1 MANIKRMKEGGKG
14 GKLGHSNMTHF
25 GYTEEVKEATR
36 AIARALIV
44 IAIGLFAGC
53 AASEPLDVRDG
64 DVIFHTST
72 SSQSEA
78 LRRAMG
84 SRYTHMGVIFLRDGQ
99 PFVYEAVGPVKWT
112 PLEEW
117 IARGV
122 NGKFVVKR
130 LSSDS
135 VVLDSEALESLKHAA
150 QKHEGKPYDLYFEW
164 SDDRIYCSELV
175 WKIYNEVLGVEIGAL
190 ERFEDFDLSDP
201 LVAAKLK
208 ERFGDSVPLEEIV
221 ISPAAMFESDVL
233 ETVYD
238 R

>member
-1 MANIKRMKEGGKG
+1 M
-14 GKLGHSNMTHF
+14 
-25 GYTEEVKEATR
+25 
-36 AIARALIV
+36 IV
-44 IAIGLFAGC
+44 RSLLVVAIGLFASC
-53 AASEPLDVRDG
+53 AASEPLDLRDG

-84 SRYTHMGVIFLRDGQ
+84 SRYTHMGVIFLRDGEA
-99 PFVYEAVGPVKWT
+99 FVYEAVGPVKWT
-112 PLEEW
+112 PSEEW

-122 NGKFVVKR
+122 DGKFVVKR
-130 LSSDS
+130 LSHDPSLLES
-135 VVLDSEALESLKHAA
+135 QAIESLKHAA
-150 QKHEGKPYDLYFEW
+150 LKYEGKPYDLYFEW

-175 WKIYNEVLGVEIGAL
+175 WKIYSKALGVEIGSL
-190 ERFEDFDLSDP
+190 ERFEDFDPSDP

-221 ISPAAMFESDVL
+221 ITPAAMFESDIL